1 MSPHAAVASHAL
13 AGAAFLLLAAALLQ
27 RWRDRAH
34 AGALAAASLAS
45 AVWAATAAA
54 GLAWPAAETVRSAA
68 WAAVML
74 VLLAPSPRRR
84 RGFMLA
90 VGLLTLAAL
99 VLPPGM
105 ALYGAR
111 LLLAVLGMLLV
122 EQRLRATPGRALW
135 SVKFACI
142 GIGALFAYDFFLYC
156 DAMLIGRA
164 SADMLAARG
173 LANALSA
180 PLLALAAARNPRWD
194 GKVGLSRSVLFHSLA
209 LAGSAA
215 YLLAMASSAWY
226 LRAAG
231 GDWGR
236 LMQLTFLC
244 GACIALAALLLSG
257 SLRARVK
264 VFINKHFYTDRFDYR
279 AEWLRITRVL
289 SEDGPD
295 LGRRSVEAVAGLV
308 ESPGGALWLRREGG
322 CEPAAAW
329 NMALPP
335 HPIDTEGALFRYME
349 AKQWVVDVAEWR
361 ARPQRWPGLELP
373 PELQAMP
380 RLWLLVPLMLHGR
393 LFGIVAL
400 TEPRVR
406 IALNWEVR
414 DVLKIAGS
422 QAAGYLAHRE
432 SLDSLLVARQFE
444 SFSRMSTFI
453 MHDLKNLVF
462 QFSLMLDSAERHKHN
477 PQFQADMLGTLD
489 HSVQKMKNLLQK
501 LARGEVQQRP
511 RLVLLCQV
519 LERAVQAHS
528 LGEPRPRLELH
539 AIGLAVRAHAAR
551 LERVVG
557 HLLQNA
563 IEATPCE
570 GEVTVRLWRDGASA
584 IVEVADTGS
593 GMDPQFVRERLFRPF
608 DSTKRAG
615 MGIGVFESREYAR
628 EIGGRLEV
636 ESVKAAGSTFRLVL
650 PLCLTE
656 EARDGQEE
664 AVGD

>member
-1 MSPHAAVASHAL
+1 MSPHAAIASHAL
-13 AGAAFLLLAAALLQ
+13 AGAAFLLLAGGLLG
-27 RWRDRAH
+27 RWRGRVH
-34 AGALAAASLAS
+34 AGALAAASLAT
-45 AVWAATAAA
+45 ALWAAGAAA
-54 GLAWPAAETVRSAA
+54 GLAASTLETVRSAA
-68 WAAVML
+68 WAAVLL
-74 VLLAPSPRRR
+74 VLLAPARKRA
-84 RGFMLA
+84 FALA
-90 VGLLTLAAL
+90 IGLPVLAAL
-99 VLPPGM
+99 AFEPGM

-122 EQRLRATPGRALW
+122 EQLLRATPGRELW
-135 SVKFACI
+135 GVKFACI
-142 GIGALFAYDFFLYC
+142 GIGALFAYDFFLYS
-156 DAMLIGRA
+156 DAMLFRRA
-164 SADMLAARG
+164 SSDLMAARG

-180 PLLALAAARNPRWD
+180 PLLALAAARNPRWEAR
-194 GKVGLSRSVLFHSLA
+194 VSLSRSVLFHSVT
-209 LAGSAA
+209 LAGAAA
-215 YLLAMASSAWY
+215 YLVAMAASAWY
-226 LRAAG
+226 LRTAG

-236 LMQLTFLC
+236 LMQLTFLS
-244 GACIALAALLLSG
+244 AAAILLAGVLFSG
-257 SLRARVK
+257 TMRARLK
-264 VFINKHFYTDRFDYR
+264 VFINKHFYTERFDYR

-289 SEDGPD
+289 SQDGPD

-308 ESPGGALWLRREGG
+308 ESPGGALWLRREAG

-329 NMALPP
+329 NMPLPP
-335 HPIDTEGALFRYME
+335 HPIDTGGALFRYIE
-349 AKQWVVDVAEWR
+349 ANQWVVDIGEWR
-361 ARPQRWPGLELP
+361 TRPQRWPGLEIP
-373 PELQAMP
+373 PEVLSLP

-400 TEPRVR
+400 AEPRVR

-422 QAAGYLAHRE
+422 QAAGCLAHRE

-453 MHDLKNLVF
+453 VHDLKNLVF

-489 HSVQKMKNLLQK
+489 HSVQKMKGLLQK
-501 LARGEVQQRP
+501 LARGEVQERP
-511 RLVLLCQV
+511 RLVLLCQL

-539 AIGLAVRAHAAR
+539 AIGLAVRAHGAR
-551 LERVVG
+551 LERVIG

-563 IEATPCE
+563 IEATACD
-570 GEVTVRLWRDGASA
+570 GQVTVRLWRRGGEAV
-584 IVEVADTGS
+584 VEVADSGS
-593 GMDPQFVRERLFRPF
+593 GMDPQFIRERLFRPF
-608 DSTKRAG
+608 DSTKAAG